1 GFEVGKEDGIFGAR
15 TSDAVAEFQLN
26 VGEPPDGIVGPGTLA
41 ALERLR
47 PAVAGPS
54 RAVVREA
61 EDVSRLERSL
71 AGSRIAIDPGHGP
84 DDPGNVGPGGLVE
97 AEATLLLA
105 TDLADRL
112 AERGAEPTLLRRGDE
127 RPTPSDRALAANALG
142 ADLCVSLHFN
152 AGDPSAEGATCFYYG
167 TAATHSPAGRLLAEL
182 ILEELTT
189 RLGLTDGRTH
199 PLAVAILRETRMPA
213 VQVEPCFLTNPREER
228 LVADPASRG
237 RLAAAIRSDGPTHW
251 PWPSCERPACP
262 PSRSSRASSPTPG
275 RSVWSPTP
283 PPGGAWRPPSRPVW
297 SASSGRERRRRPPR
311 EVPTDPRHAGG
322 SARSVPARLGSGARD
337 ALEPP
342 PSRFVAGGP
351 AGVQQVQAQ
360 QRKAVVVPGHD
371 EAARREEPEGQDPS
385 RRARPVAERLDGP
398 VAALGQVSRDLPDQ
412 PPAET
417 PTSMAFHREAVG
429 EVDGVGRGGR
439 GRREALEGGE

>member
-189 RLGLTDGRTH
+189 RLGRT
-199 PLAVAILRETRMPA
+199 
-213 VQVEPCFLTNPREER
+213 
-228 LVADPASRG
+228 
-237 RLAAAIRSDGPTHW
+237 DGPTHW

-297 SASSGRERRRRPPR
+297 SGSSGRERRRRPPR

-351 AGVQQVQAQ
+351 AGVQQVQAK

-439 GRREALEGGE
+439 GRREALEGGEQRSRSELGERHALLPNHDQLRARSPLEERGGEPLELLESG